1 MIRSAAG
8 PGAGLGLRV
17 GGRLP
22 IGGNVVRKNIL
33 TTEQEEQHL
42 VAVKDN
48 YLKLQG
54 EIKLWQQEHASS
66 LAADFQLKPASPRFT
81 LDNLP
86 EESIIDLWQRLNQVA
101 DEPQEKA
108 DLRTLLEQFKQ
119 GDPLDNP
126 AAARL
131 QLALAGVAQML
142 CQHLV
147 PKPGEDNQPFGTC
160 PVCGE
165 KHFMTLLAPP
175 VGKRYQQCLVC
186 GYQRPVDASGCAC
199 CGSMDAKKQT
209 YLKSEQYP
217 GMEVAVC
224 ADCGSYFKQV
234 DLRELSVDDLVW
246 EDIRT
251 MPLNYAAEKWLA
263 GQHGWN

>member
-1 MIRSAAG
+1 MQTNN
-8 PGAGLGLRV
+8 L
-17 GGRLP
+17 
-22 IGGNVVRKNIL
+22 N
-33 TTEQEEQHL
+33 TELEEQHL
-42 VAVKDN
+42 AAVKDN
-48 YLKLQG
+48 YLKLQA
-54 EIKLWQQEHASS
+54 EIKLWQREQAPGAVAE
-66 LAADFQLKPASPRFT
+66 FQLASASPFFT
-81 LDNLP
+81 LDSLP
-86 EESIIDLWQRLNQVA
+86 EESIIDLWQRLNRVA

-108 DLRTLLEQFKQ
+108 DLRILLDKFKN
-119 GDPLDNP
+119 GEPLVNP

-131 QLALAGVAQML
+131 QLALAGVARMI

-147 PKPGEDNQPFGTC
+147 PNPGEANQPFGTC

-186 GYQRPVDASGCAC
+186 GYQRPVNASGCAC
-199 CGSMDAKKQT
+199 CGSMEAKKQT

-217 GMEVAVC
+217 GIEVAVC
-224 ADCGSYFKQV
+224 SDCGSYFKQV
-234 DLRELSVDDLVW
+234 DLRELSVEDLVW

-263 GQHGWN
+263 GQNGWN